1 MFFKGI
7 FKSHHVWYGEHST
20 LIGGIPLLKFL
31 RFLFAIITI
40 SFALYGMLADDFR
53 YAPLMLLFMGGA
65 MLVMG
70 IEEYKKNKKGS
81 ASCLVGAC
89 LLIFYTSFDI
99 MLGS

>member
-1 MFFKGI
+1 M
-7 FKSHHVWYGEHST
+7 
-20 LIGGIPLLKFL
+20 LKIL

-40 SFALYGMLADDFR
+40 SFALYGILSDDFS

-70 IEEYKKNKKGS
+70 IEEYKRNKKVS

-99 MLGS
+99 MLG

>member
-1 MFFKGI
+1 M
-7 FKSHHVWYGEHST
+7 
-20 LIGGIPLLKFL
+20 LKIL

-40 SFALYGMLADDFR
+40 SFGLYGILSDDFS

-70 IEEYKKNKKGS
+70 IEEYKKNKKVS

-99 MLGS
+99 MLG